1 MPAALAATGI
11 QPKPYHN
18 LSSGAEDSTNVKH
31 IINKS
36 KEKNIFFYCLL
47 FEKQFTYLLTLFTQS
62 KLKRKISLQ
71 NGTGF
76 IIHEGKA

>member
-18 LSSGAEDSTNVKH
+18 LSSGAEDGTNVKH

-47 FEKQFTYLLTLFTQS
+47 FKKTIYIFAH
-62 KLKRKISLQ
+62 
-71 NGTGF
+71 F
-76 IIHEGKA
+76 IYTIKN